1 MSLQINCSQRRSN
14 KRYNRRNTR
23 RNTMQLSAFIKAD
36 EKQVDSESFV
46 TVRRNNKRRP
56 KKTFMNK
63 VRVNP
68 TVNHNRFTA
77 LDNQS
82 EKIIV
87 NVDIPKVVKPK
98 APMGAWG
105 KKPVKKV
112 TFAKDNVDTLMKPG
126 ATMVKVFNKDDSP
139 KTISE
144 KVQKYPDEEEY
155 LKLKRSKNAWKP
167 KVRTTPTSVTI
178 TNDWA
183 LKKLIEAQKKAP
195 IINWADAVSSS
206 DEEDSD
212 DEEEEILLDSHGRP
226 QSDNSA
232 W

>member
-1 MSLQINCSQRRSN
+1 MSIQINCSQRRNNS
-14 KRYNRRNTR
+14 YNRRNTR

-36 EKQVDSESFV
+36 NKQVDSEGFV

-63 VRVNP
+63 VKTNP
-68 TVNHNRFTA
+68 NVNHNRFTA

-82 EKIIV
+82 EKNIV
-87 NVDIPKVVKPK
+87 MVNGPKVVKPK

-112 TFAKDNVDTLMKPG
+112 TFAKDNVDTLMKPD
-126 ATMVKVFNKDDSP
+126 ATMVKLFNKTDSP

-155 LKLKRSKNAWKP
+155 LKLKRSNNAWKP
-167 KVRTTPTSVTI
+167 KVRSTPTSVTI

-183 LKKLIEAQKKAP
+183 LKKLIEKQKKAP
-195 IINWADAVSSS
+195 IINWADAVSS
-206 DEEDSD
+206 DEEDSED
-212 DEEEEILLDSHGRP
+212 DEEEILLDSHGRP